1 MQSLSTITRPQWI
14 VIITLELVGVL
25 LFCGVIP
32 WLLLSM
38 SSTAPAVA
46 DSTPIII
53 VAEDG
58 SSTETQSST
67 KVAQATATPTRTR
80 TPTPTT
86 TPTIVAT
93 ITPTTEP
100 TAMPTE
106 TPVPA
111 IPISTKLS
119 PSAFADL
126 AANPRAM
133 LTNKTTFFTSAC
145 YGDGINPL
153 QDKDFMAPADWS
165 GSPDRKCIFGYN
177 INPIDHL
184 PQNRYSAGGG
194 PDAQPRFYV
203 IPPEAFA
210 KDQTSLKAL
219 TTVQLIDDPENGC
232 AALGS
237 IGVTAD
243 GANYQ
248 CSACDFFRPGGVCP
262 SMTTSRSI
270 VLPTSRNIVF
280 DAKDNGGAFGF
291 QGYPLVIFRKGF
303 SLYFT
308 GNAGYAPPRTW
319 FENAVDTFARNVDVK
334 TTTEMSQAEVQAV
347 ATQFDR
353 TLANVEP
360 KTKLAALE
368 REAHTTTQNP
378 ILVLSKQQGEI
389 NFSTTP
395 GAVLSSISWRITPQ
409 SFTDSNRFLE
419 SNFCLIVNGE
429 ESCFTGVEDFAHCA
443 FYNPCITGYT
453 HLTPS
458 DHSAYVSTRY
468 FPAGMAPVIR
478 DGKITARFQAP
489 DTGATLE
496 MDVKIRVRDVDPN
509 LASR

>member
-1 MQSLSTITRPQWI
+1 MQSLSSLSRPQWI
-14 VIITLELVGVL
+14 VIIILEILGVI
-25 LFCGVIP
+25 LFCVVIP
-32 WLLLSM
+32 WLLLSVN
-38 SSTAPAVA
+38 STVPVVV
-46 DSTPIII
+46 DSPPEII
-53 VAEDG
+53 VVEDVSPAETPM
-58 SSTETQSST
+58 SANRLVS
-67 KVAQATATPTRTR
+67 AATPSRTR
-80 TPTPTT
+80 TPMATPTFT
-86 TPTIVAT
+86 AT
-93 ITPTTEP
+93 LP
-100 TAMPTE
+100 PTE
-106 TPVPA
+106 TSTPTPIPTETLVPA
-111 IPISTKLS
+111 ITAPGKLS
-119 PSAFADL
+119 PSNFADL

-145 YGDGINPL
+145 YGNGINPL

-177 INPIDHL
+177 VNPSDHL

-194 PDAQPRFYV
+194 PDNQPRFYV

-210 KDQTSLKAL
+210 KDPTTLKAL
-219 TTVQLIDDPENGC
+219 TQVQLIDDPENGC
-232 AALGS
+232 ASLGS

-262 SMTTSRSI
+262 SMNTSRSI
-270 VLPTSRNIVF
+270 VLPTNRNNVF

-291 QGYPLVIFRKGF
+291 QGYPLIIFRKGF

-319 FENAVDTFARNVDVK
+319 FDNAVDTFARNVDVK
-334 TTTEMSQAEVQAV
+334 TTAEMSQAEVQAI
-347 ATQFDR
+347 AAQFDR

-368 REAHTTTQNP
+368 REAQSTSPNP
-378 ILVLSKQQGEI
+378 ISILSKQHGEI
-389 NFSTTP
+389 NFATTP

-429 ESCFTGVEDFAHCA
+429 EFCFTGVEDFAHCA
-443 FYNPCITGYT
+443 FFTPCITGYSN
-453 HLTPS
+453 LTPS

-496 MDVKIRVRDVDPN
+496 MDVKIRVRDVDPS